1 MTEANQERR
10 QGRFASF
17 RRLPVIAG
25 TAAVLA
31 VGSVAGAVV
40 AREMGPSVEM
50 APLTPVAIRSL
61 PNSSGIV
68 TVRGR
73 VAEIFG
79 NKLVVDD
86 GSARALVDT
95 GPQGDDRSLASVG
108 APITAQGQFDRGVLH
123 ASFLVDAAGKV
134 TALGPIGGPPGPGG
148 PLGPAPRPG
157 ESAPPP
163 PPGMA
168 PPPPPPG
175 VAPPPP
181 PAGAPAALASTPAAP
196 PPPPAATAAVAAPAK

>member
-1 MTEANQERR
+1 MTQANQDNGPSRFTRLRR
-10 QGRFASF
+10 M
-17 RRLPVIAG
+17 PVILGA
-25 TAAVLA
+25 AAVLA
-31 VGSVAGAVV
+31 VGGVAGAMA
-40 AREMGPSVEM
+40 AREMGPSIEM

-61 PNSSGIV
+61 SSSSGIV

-86 GSARALVDT
+86 GSARALIDT
-95 GPQGDDRSLASVG
+95 GPEGDDRSLASVG

-134 TALGPIGGPPGPGG
+134 TALGPLGGPPRPGG
-148 PLGPAPRPG
+148 PQGPAPRPG
-157 ESAPPP
+157 DGPPPPPGAAPPPP

-168 PPPPPPG
+168 PPPPP
-175 VAPPPP
+175 
-181 PAGAPAALASTPAAP
+181 AGAPVPLADAAAP
-196 PPPPAATAAVAAPAK
+196 PPVPAATAVATPAK